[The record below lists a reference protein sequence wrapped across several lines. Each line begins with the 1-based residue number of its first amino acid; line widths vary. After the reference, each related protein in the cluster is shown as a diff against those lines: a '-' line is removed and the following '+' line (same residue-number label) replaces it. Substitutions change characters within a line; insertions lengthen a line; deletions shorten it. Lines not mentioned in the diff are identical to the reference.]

1 MRPLAATD
9 TAITDLY
16 DTRRGTFVVNY
27 PTWFLV
33 ALGLTGVL
41 AFAMSGFLGYDP
53 VNSPASRADLF
64 YKPWE
69 LYLWFCAL
77 LITLQ
82 VSIFRDKALRARLI
96 TILIFSAISIAIVY
110 ILGFPG
116 GIIRHFLGQ
125 LLPVIA
131 SAGLTYTV
139 INFGLIAIYFA
150 DSIWRW
156 VRRTQNL
163 PLNPV
168 IDLTTGKE
176 IRERVDPKT
185 LPSLAELIAGDL
197 IAGAGLVALL
207 ALLFQPS
214 VLGLFIHTIPPI
226 GKCNVSVTFSDC
238 SGANPSF
245 GPTLTLVDN
254 VQALIYFPLGALTLA
269 LTAVLGAFGAAE
281 GSAGQEASPGAT
293 IITRGAGSAGSAGS
307 STDRTAA
314 APIAEN
320 VAGTVLDTLLAP
332 LNRRIRLLLESL
344 ARSLRNIAWPALIFF
359 ATYGLYELSLN
370 IQSYLHKGYL
380 DPTFSLCPSF
390 TSGAGLCGLALYV
403 LPALAW
409 GLLSV
414 VAIVISA
421 ALTLFKWRI
430 VDNTF
435 RFLGLVGFIFVL
447 TLWIFSL
454 AMWGFNQLLLLT
466 HASERHPFD
475 PPGLQT
481 YISLIALL
489 IVGVFYLL
497 RQLRGA
503 SPQARAAANT
513 LGASAPQATQP
524 PAADLYQAVDGPGGA
539 QTNRVP
545 VVDPTRTPDV
555 NSGANT
561 GSSENG

>member
-16 DTRRGTFVVNY
+16 DTRRGTFVVDY

-33 ALGLTGVL
+33 ALGLTGVA
-41 AFAMSGFLGYDP
+41 AFALSGFLGYDP
-53 VNSPASRADLF
+53 VNSPASKTDLF

-82 VSIFRDKALRARLI
+82 VSIFRDKALRGRLI
-96 TILIFSAISIAIVY
+96 TTLIFSAISIAIVY

-116 GIIRHFLGQ
+116 GIIRHFFER
-125 LLPVIA
+125 LLPNIA

-139 INFGLIAIYFA
+139 INFGLIAVYFA

-156 VRRTQNL
+156 VRRTRNL

-168 IDLTTGKE
+168 IDLSTGKE
-176 IRERVDPKT
+176 IRETVDPKT
-185 LPSLAELIAGDL
+185 LPSLTELIAGDL

-207 ALLFQPS
+207 ALLFHPD
-214 VLGLFIHTIPPI
+214 VLGSFIHTIPPI
-226 GKCNVSVTFSDC
+226 AQCNVSVTLSNC
-238 SGANPSF
+238 KGANPSY

-269 LTAVLGAFGAAE
+269 LTAVLGAFTTAE
-281 GSAGQEASPGAT
+281 GSAAAQASPGAT
-293 IITRGAGSAGSAGS
+293 IITRGANSA
-307 STDRTAA
+307 DRTAA
-314 APIAEN
+314 TAPIAEN

-332 LNRRIRLLLESL
+332 LNRRLRLLLESL
-344 ARSLRNIAWPALIFF
+344 ARSLRNVAWPVLIFF
-359 ATYGLYELSLN
+359 ATYGLYQLSLN

-380 DPTFSLCPSF
+380 APKFSLCPSF
-390 TSGAGLCGLALYV
+390 TSASSGLCGVTVYA
-403 LPALAW
+403 LPALGW

-414 VAIVISA
+414 VAVVISA
-421 ALTLFKWRI
+421 ALTVFRWRV

-466 HASERHPFD
+466 HASDHRPFD

-481 YISLIALL
+481 YLSLIALL
-489 IVGVFYLL
+489 IFGVVFLL
-497 RQLRGA
+497 RQVRGA
-503 SPQARAAANT
+503 SPQTRTAANA
-513 LGASAPQATQP
+513 LGASAPQATQS
-524 PAADLYQAVDGPGGA
+524 PAADLYQSVDGPGGA

-545 VVDPTRTPDV
+545 VVDPTVASDGA
-555 NSGANT
+555 SGGAT
-561 GSSENG
+561 GSSEGR

>member
-33 ALGLTGVL
+33 TLGLTGVV

-53 VNSPASRADLF
+53 VNSAASKADIF

-82 VSIFRDKALRARLI
+82 VSIFRDKALRGRLI
-96 TILIFSAISIAIVY
+96 ATLIFSAISIAIVY

-116 GIIRHFLGQ
+116 GIIRKFLEH
-125 LLPVIA
+125 LLPGIA

-150 DSIWRW
+150 DSVWRW
-156 VRRTQNL
+156 VRRTRNL
-163 PLNPV
+163 PLNPE
-168 IDLTTGKE
+168 IDLTTGKVNNE
-176 IRERVDPKT
+176 KVDPKT
-185 LPSLAELIAGDL
+185 QPSLAELIAGDL

-207 ALLFQPS
+207 ALLFHPG
-214 VLGLFIHTIPPI
+214 VIGLFIHTTPPI
-226 GKCNVSVTFSDC
+226 GQCAVSVTLSNC
-238 SGANPSF
+238 AGATSSLSPS
-245 GPTLTLVDN
+245 LTLVDN
-254 VQALIYFPLGALTLA
+254 VQALIYFPIGALVLA
-269 LTAVLGAFGAAE
+269 LTAVQSAFGVAE
-281 GSAGQEASPGAT
+281 GSSTQEASPGAT
-293 IITRGAGSAGSAGS
+293 LITKTSASA
-307 STDRTAA
+307 DRSAAA

-380 DPTFSLCPSF
+380 LSDFSLCPSF
-390 TSGAGLCGLALYV
+390 TSGGGLCGVALYV
-403 LPALAW
+403 LPAFGW
-409 GLLSV
+409 GLLSIVAV
-414 VAIVISA
+414 VVSA
-421 ALTLFKWRI
+421 ALTVFRWRV

-435 RFLGLVGFIFVL
+435 RFLGLVGFIFLL

-466 HASERHPFD
+466 HASVYRPFD
-475 PPGLQT
+475 PPGAQT

-489 IVGVFYLL
+489 LFAVVFLL

-503 SPQARAAANT
+503 GPQARTAANT
-513 LGASAPQATQP
+513 LAASAPQATQAP
-524 PAADLYQAVDGPGGA
+524 GGELYQAVDGSGGA

-545 VVDPTRTPDV
+545 VVEPSKLPDG
-555 NSGANT
+555 SDATGAPDNR
-561 GSSENG
+561 

>member
-9 TAITDLY
+9 AAITDLY

-33 ALGLTGVL
+33 ALGLTGVV

-53 VNSPASRADLF
+53 VNSAASKADIF

-82 VSIFRDKALRARLI
+82 VSIFRNRALRGRLI
-96 TILIFSAISIAIVY
+96 ATLIFSAISIAIVY

-116 GIIRHFLGQ
+116 GIIRTFFEH
-125 LLPVIA
+125 LLPGIA
-131 SAGLTYTV
+131 SAGLTYTI
-139 INFGLIAIYFA
+139 INFGLIAVYFA

-176 IRERVDPKT
+176 VREQVDPKT
-185 LPSLAELIAGDL
+185 LPSLTELIAGDL
-197 IAGAGLVALL
+197 IAGAGLVAVL
-207 ALLFQPS
+207 AVLFHPN
-214 VLGLFIHTIPPI
+214 VLGAIIHTSPPL
-226 GKCNVSVTFSDC
+226 GVCNVSVTLSNC
-238 SGANPSF
+238 AGANPSY
-245 GPTLTLVDN
+245 GPTLSLVDN
-254 VQALIYFPLGALTLA
+254 VQALIYFPIGALTLA

-281 GSAGQEASPGAT
+281 GSATREASPGAT
-293 IITRGAGSAGSAGS
+293 FITRNPGAASAERSA
-307 STDRTAA
+307 AA

-359 ATYGLYELSLN
+359 ATYGLYQLSLN

-380 DPTFSLCPSF
+380 ISDFSLCPSF
-390 TSGAGLCGLALYV
+390 TSGGGLCGVALYV
-403 LPALAW
+403 LPAFAW
-409 GLLSV
+409 GLLSLIAV
-414 VAIVISA
+414 VVSA
-421 ALTLFKWRI
+421 ALTLFRWRI

-435 RFLGLVGFIFVL
+435 RFVGLVGFIFLL

-454 AMWGFNQLLLLT
+454 ALWGFNQLMLLT

-475 PPGLQT
+475 PPGAQT
-481 YISLIALL
+481 YVSLLALL
-489 IVGVFYLL
+489 IFAIVFTL

-503 SPQARAAANT
+503 SSQARAAANT
-513 LGASAPQATQP
+513 LGAASPQTTQTTGGE
-524 PAADLYQAVDGPGGA
+524 LYGNVDGPDGA

-545 VVDPTRTPDV
+545 VVDPARRPDGADSGSPTTPD
-555 NSGANT
+555 
-561 GSSENG
+561 NG